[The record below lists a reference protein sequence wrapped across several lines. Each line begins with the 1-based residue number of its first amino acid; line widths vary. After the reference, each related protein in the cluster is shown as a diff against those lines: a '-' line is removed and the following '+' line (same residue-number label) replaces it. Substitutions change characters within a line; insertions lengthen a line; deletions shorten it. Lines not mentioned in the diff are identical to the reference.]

1 VPPRRSRPS
10 EEVEVA
16 SIREVAKRSGV
27 SVATVSRVLNG
38 TAPVSEAVRER
49 VLESARTLDYAPSA
63 AARTLVRRR
72 SQLIGVALFTGADHP
87 ALSQPFVQDVL
98 VGIGA
103 ATVPVGYDILLLT
116 GARECEPLPASFL
129 QRARAHHVDGLVLL
143 GVDRHDPA
151 LVELLHS
158 TLPAVAIDIEVSGP
172 RTGFVASDSVDGARC
187 AVRHLH
193 ELGHTRIATIA
204 GLPWTKPGGDRLA
217 GFRAEL
223 AELGLECP
231 DAYVREGDF
240 YLETGTES
248 ARALLGLPER
258 PTAIFA
264 ASDLMAAGAVQA
276 AREAGLRVPED
287 VSIVG
292 FDDVQLAQLLD
303 PPLTTIRQDRAGLG
317 AAAAGALLELVADAE
332 AEPPAR
338 TLPVELVVRGS
349 TAAPPRG

>member
-1 VPPRRSRPS
+1 
-10 EEVEVA
+10 
-16 SIREVAKRSGV
+16 
-27 SVATVSRVLNG
+27 VLNG
-38 TAPVSEAVRER
+38 SAPVSDALRVR
-49 VLESARTLDYAPSA
+49 VLESARTLSYAPSA

-98 VGIGA
+98 VGVGE
-103 ATVPVGYDILLLT
+103 ATVPVGYDLLLLT
-116 GARECEPLPASFL
+116 GARECEPLPDSFL
-129 QRARAHHVDGLVLL
+129 QRARAHNVDGLVLL

-158 TLPAVAIDIEVSGP
+158 TLPAVAIDIDVTGP
-172 RTGFVASDSVDGARC
+172 RTGFVGSDGVDGARR

-193 ELGHTRIATIA
+193 ELGHTQIATIA
-204 GLPWTKPGGDRLA
+204 GLPWTKPGGDRLE
-217 GFRAEL
+217 GFRSEL
-223 AELGLECP
+223 DALGLRCP
-231 DAYVREGDF
+231 RGYVQEGDF
-240 YLETGTES
+240 YIETGAEC
-248 ARALLGLPER
+248 ARSLFALSER

-276 AREAGLRVPED
+276 AREVGLRVPGD
-287 VSIVG
+287 ISIVG

-317 AAAAGALLELVADAE
+317 AAAAGALLELVEDPDA
-332 AEPPAR
+332 APPAR

-349 TAAPPRG
+349 TAAPRR

>member
-1 VPPRRSRPS
+1 
-10 EEVEVA
+10 
-16 SIREVAKRSGV
+16 
-27 SVATVSRVLNG
+27 VSRVLNG
-38 TAPVSEAVRER
+38 SAPVSEVLRER
-49 VLESARTLDYAPSA
+49 VLESARALAYAPSA
-63 AARTLVRRR
+63 AARTLARRR

-103 ATVPVGYDILLLT
+103 ATVPVGYDVLLLT
-116 GARECEPLPASFL
+116 GARECEPLPTSFL
-129 QRARAHHVDGLVLL
+129 HRARAHHVDGLVLL

-158 TLPAVAIDIEVSGP
+158 TLPAVAIDIDVTGP
-172 RTGFVASDSVDGARC
+172 RTGYVASDGADGARR

-223 AELGLECP
+223 EELGLACP
-231 DAYVREGDF
+231 PEYVQEGDF
-240 YLETGTES
+240 YIETGTAC
-248 ARALLGLPER
+248 ARALLERDER

-264 ASDLMAAGAVQA
+264 ASDLMAAGAAQA
-276 AREAGLRVPED
+276 VREAGLRVPGD

-303 PPLTTIRQDRAGLG
+303 PPLTTVRQDRAGLG
-317 AAAAGALLELVADAE
+317 AAAAGALLELVEDPE
-332 AEPPAR
+332 AAPPAR

-349 TAAPPRG
+349 TAPPRD

>member
-1 VPPRRSRPS
+1 M
-10 EEVEVA
+10 
-16 SIREVAKRSGV
+16 
-27 SVATVSRVLNG
+27 SRVLNAS
-38 TAPVSEAVRER
+38 APVSEALRER
-49 VLESARTLDYAPSA
+49 VLESARALDYAPSA

-103 ATVPVGYDILLLT
+103 ATAAVGYDVLLLT

-158 TLPAVAIDIEVSGP
+158 TLPAVAIDIDVAGP
-172 RTGFVASDSVDGARC
+172 RTGYVASDGVDGARR

-193 ELGHTRIATIA
+193 SLGHTRIATIA
-204 GLPWTKPGGDRLA
+204 GLAGTKPGHDRLV

-223 AELGLECP
+223 EDLGLPCAAE
-231 DAYVREGDF
+231 YVQEGDF
-240 YLETGTES
+240 YTETGTER
-248 ARALLGLPER
+248 ARTLLGLAER

-264 ASDLMAAGAVQA
+264 ASDLMAAGAAQA
-276 AREAGLRVPED
+276 AREAGLRVPD
-287 VSIVG
+287 DLSIVG
-292 FDDVQLAQLLD
+292 FDDVQLARLLD

-317 AAAAGALLELVADAE
+317 AAAAGALLELVEDPE
-332 AEPPAR
+332 AAPPVR

-349 TAAPPRG
+349 TAPPPRNLA